1 MPSCVAVENLR
12 APTAADATAQR
23 YVQESAIEAAEAQ
36 FGPGRVP
43 LSPSSVDT
51 VRDVF
56 RPLPIAENQES
67 NFSRWDDMLQR
78 PRPNDYGP
86 SSAQDDSRFAL
97 SFGLA
102 IPTTALTAR
111 LPPTEC
117 CDYLVSKYFSHCSP
131 LFKVIHG
138 PTFQDQYI
146 TFQRDQNGASLSWLA
161 VLFVVCSMG
170 LNTIEANDPVI
181 VEWLSKQQNNYD
193 QDTLALSRSL
203 RSAALSCLAQD
214 QFLIHHDLNTLEAVL
229 LLIYSICH
237 MEGVERGW
245 TLLGMALNMGIA
257 LRCNKYV
264 QRPADD
270 EQLRRRQCWAG
281 LLMLHTYQGLLF
293 RDVDI
298 SVLLNIE
305 ARAPNEAP
313 NVEDRADPI
322 MASHSPQNLGLMEYK
337 IRLFRLSTQLCSH
350 ISKFKSIYS
359 SCLEQI
365 EQQVIFE
372 QGCWDRSLLVN
383 GSPGILDTANYAHWC
398 ILQTYAHQLYLLI
411 HRPFHRSSSPHFRP
425 QSRDACLKSSRALL
439 NLHDEFCNLPRLRN
453 YRWLVYGMTSFN
465 ALQGAIAL
473 ASCLVDS
480 SADVNI
486 SDAREAL
493 DAMAVR
499 MGLLRERS
507 PVCKRVYGIV
517 CQLQ

>member
-1 MPSCVAVENLR
+1 
-12 APTAADATAQR
+12 
-23 YVQESAIEAAEAQ
+23 
-36 FGPGRVP
+36 
-43 LSPSSVDT
+43 
-51 VRDVF
+51 
-56 RPLPIAENQES
+56 
-67 NFSRWDDMLQR
+67 MLQR
-78 PRPNDYGP
+78 PCPDDYGP
-86 SSAQDDSRFAL
+86 SSTQHDSRFPL

-102 IPTTALTAR
+102 IPTTALIAK

-117 CDYLVSKYFSHCSP
+117 CDYLVSKYYSHCSP

-146 TFQRDQNGASLSWLA
+146 MFQRDQNNVPLSWLA

-181 VEWLSKQQNNYD
+181 LEWLSNQQNNCA

-237 MEGVERGW
+237 IEGVEHGW

-264 QRPADD
+264 QKPADD

-281 LLMLHTYQGLLF
+281 ILMLHTYQGLVF

-298 SVLLNIE
+298 SILLNIG
-305 ARAPNEAP
+305 ARAPSEAP
-313 NVEDRADPI
+313 DVEDQADPI
-322 MASHSPQNLGLMEYK
+322 MASHSPQNLGLIEYK
-337 IRLFRLSTQLCSH
+337 IRLFRLSSQLCSH
-350 ISKFKSIYS
+350 ISKSKLTYS
-359 SCLEQI
+359 ARLEQF
-365 EQQVIFE
+365 EQQVVAE
-372 QGCWDRSLLVN
+372 QGCWDESFLVH
-383 GSPGILDTANYAHWC
+383 GSPGILDTASYAHWC

-411 HRPFHRSSSPHFRP
+411 HRPFHRSLSPHFRP
-425 QSRDACLKSSRALL
+425 QSRNACLKSGRALL
-439 NLHDEFCNLPRLRN
+439 DLHGEFCNLPRLRN

-473 ASCLVDS
+473 ASCLIDS
-480 SADVNI
+480 SADVDVL
-486 SDAREAL
+486 DAREAL
-493 DAMAVR
+493 DAMAAR
-499 MGLLRERS
+499 MEMLRERS
-507 PVCKRVYGIV
+507 PVCRKVYDIV
-517 CQLQ
+517 RQLQ